1 MHGRPRQLHGKFR
14 GPQLG
19 SDNTDSS
26 VTTKPSPARAVMRA
40 RRRVLRPTGVPSVVI
55 RLASSASAYR
65 WPGSLC
71 TFSRAQTS
79 PWAHRCIQPLVGPL
93 KTLGPP
99 LSQIH
104 VRRLLRGAG
113 DPRAHCAGPAGPSG
127 AQDPAPG
134 CGWPCPSPS
143 PSPSLSPSPIAR
155 HAAAASG
162 SLSQPVSL
170 FHEHQR
176 RRLRARVCARAARP
190 GSGLRP

>member
-79 PWAHRCIQPLVGPL
+79 PWAHSCIQPLVGPL

-127 AQDPAPG
+127 AQDSAPG

-143 PSPSLSPSPIAR
+143 RAPPQSLVMQPPPRGPCPSQCLFSMSISGGGFAPASAHAPPAPAR
-155 HAAAASG
+155 G
-162 SLSQPVSL
+162 YGP
-170 FHEHQR
+170 EK
-176 RRLRARVCARAARP
+176 
-190 GSGLRP
+190 